1 MTKLTLVKDTLQV
14 EDIAQLA
21 DIIWREYYTPILGDD
36 QVTYMLTHLQSEAKI
51 TQSIADRTAEYFI
64 VEVGLID
71 SGYVAIEWHED
82 ALFLSKLYLLK
93 EMRGQGHASMILQQ
107 LMEMAKNRHRR
118 AIELTVNKYNDAAIA
133 FYEKKGFER
142 IDAVVSGIGGGY
154 VMDDFIYRLSID

>member
-36 QVTYMLTHLQSEAKI
+36 QVTYMLTHLQSEANI

-133 FYEKKGFER
+133 FYEKTGFER
-142 IDAVVSGIGGGY
+142 IDAVVSDIGGGY

>member
-51 TQSIADRTAEYFI
+51 TQSIADRTSEYFI

-93 EMRGQGHASMILQQ
+93 EIRGQGHASMILQQ

-133 FYEKKGFER
+133 FYEKTGFER
-142 IDAVVSGIGGGY
+142 IDAVVSDIGGGY